1 MSLKTARRASEQR
14 VFEITRQLERSILSG
29 ELAVGDYLPSERALC
44 AQLGVSRSVVRE
56 ALGRLASLGL
66 VESRQG
72 SGTRVASPTGREIA
86 VGYERLMRN
95 SAANL
100 EDLAVVRL
108 PLETTIAALA
118 AGARSDA
125 HLARLEA
132 TQRILG
138 NPRRSLA
145 AHVKADG
152 EFHAILGAA
161 TGNSFLPLV
170 LAPIRD
176 LLTDSR
182 LRTLARYGAALAC
195 AHHQKI
201 LEAVRDRDPGSAALA
216 MREHLTVNS
225 RHLRELSR
233 QIAGK
238 PR

>member
-1 MSLKTARRASEQR
+1 
-14 VFEITRQLERSILSG
+14 
-29 ELAVGDYLPSERALC
+29 C
-44 AQLGVSRSVVRE
+44 AQLGVSRSVVSE

-72 SGTRVASPTGREIA
+72 AGTRVASPTGREIA
-86 VGYERLMRN
+86 VGCERVMRG

-100 EDLAVVRL
+100 EDRAVGRR
-108 PLETTIAALA
+108 PLETAIAALA
-118 AGARSDA
+118 CWARSDA
-125 HLARLEA
+125 HLAGLEA

-138 NPRRSLA
+138 SPRRSLA

-201 LEAVRDRDPGSAALA
+201 LE
-216 MREHLTVNS
+216 
-225 RHLRELSR
+225 
-233 QIAGK
+233 
-238 PR
+238 